1 MTEQLRRTLSLRDL
15 IFIVVGTV
23 IGSGIFLT
31 PGGVVRAA
39 GSGGMALL
47 AWTIGGI
54 LSLLGALTFA
64 ELGASRPQSGGMYVY
79 LRDAFGPLLA
89 FLFGWTMFLVIG
101 SGSLATLGAAFPR
114 YLSVFVPLSPA
125 AAKIISLLVI
135 VGVSA
140 LNIRGTRQSADVQGV
155 ATAIKAGVLVI
166 LATMLVALSDGG
178 VAAAA
183 ASGAAGAT
191 TATGSGSAVARDW
204 WPETFTFGSVTGMV
218 TGMIGV
224 LWAYEG
230 WQYVT
235 FSAGETLDPQRTFGR
250 GIVVGT
256 MILIAVYV
264 FANVGYF
271 AALGID
277 GVAASDRVAS
287 DAATS
292 VLGPWAGRALAAVI
306 LVSIFS
312 AANGL
317 TLTLP
322 RLFFAMAQ
330 DRLFFARLAHVHPRF
345 GTPAAA
351 IVGTALWSGVL
362 VLSGTFEQLLTY
374 VVFMSWLW
382 FALAALAIFAYRRR
396 EPDAPRPFR
405 TPGYPLTP
413 VLFVVAA
420 LGIVVNT
427 VFAQPVQSLIG
438 LGITV
443 AGLAAYA
450 WWSRKATTTVVS
462 SESRVASRD

>member
-1 MTEQLRRTLSLRDL
+1 MAATRGVSLTRAVAKPDHGTCWRIVPPDQLRRTLSLRDL

-31 PGGVVRAA
+31 PGAVATAA
-39 GSGGMALL
+39 GSGGMAVL
-47 AWTIGGI
+47 AWIVGGI

-64 ELGASRPQSGGMYVY
+64 ELGASRPHAGGLYVY
-79 LRDAFGPLLA
+79 LRDAFGPLPA

-114 YLSVFVPLSPA
+114 YVSVFVPLTPA
-125 AAKIISLLVI
+125 AAKS
-135 VGVSA
+135 VSVLMIAVVA
-140 LNIRGTRQSADVQGV
+140 LINIRGTRQSADVQGV
-155 ATAIKAGVLVI
+155 ATAIKAAV
-166 LATMLVALSDGG
+166 LVAL
-178 VAAAA
+178 AALLLF
-183 ASGAAGAT
+183 SGAGNL
-191 TATGSGSAVARDW
+191 ARQDW
-204 WPETFTFGSVTGMV
+204 WPDTFTFSTLTGTV

-235 FSAGETLDPQRTFGR
+235 FSAGETLDPQKTFGR
-250 GIVVGT
+250 GIVLGT
-256 MILIAVYV
+256 VILIFIYV
-264 FANVGYF
+264 VANLGYL
-271 AALGID
+271 AALGVA
-277 GVAASDRVAS
+277 GVASSQRVAS
-287 DAATS
+287 DAAS
-292 VLGPWAGRALAAVI
+292 AVLGPWAARALAAVI

-330 DRLFFARLAHVHPRF
+330 DRLFFDRLARVHPRF

-351 IVGTALWSGVL
+351 IVGTALWSAVL

-405 TPGYPLTP
+405 TPGYPVTP
-413 VLFVVAA
+413 ILFVASALAIVLNTIVARP
-420 LGIVVNT
+420 T
-427 VFAQPVQSLIG
+427 QSLVG
-438 LGITV
+438 LGLTV
-443 AGLAAYA
+443 LGLPAFL
-450 WWSRKATTTVVS
+450 WWHRKG
-462 SESRVASRD
+462 RRGVA